1 MFVCISNKSDNEKN
15 KELDLIQNN
24 YICDTKKQTVREAKF
39 GFGWHHD
46 YLIDQTYMGP
56 TCMFRTFNF
65 ENGKPLKAPVFYIN
79 NETEEIVA
87 K

>member
-1 MFVCISNKSDNEKN
+1 
-15 KELDLIQNN
+15 
-24 YICDTKKQTVREAKF
+24 
-39 GFGWHHD
+39 
-46 YLIDQTYMGP
+46 
-56 TCMFRTFNF
+56 MFRTFNF